1 MKILVLATA
10 EQKEELM
17 AHTIHTDATLVWID
31 KPADLTSDQ
40 QFDAC
45 IDLGFENSANR
56 IQWLNDTKAPLIVI
70 NSVITSLQEIKEPFI
85 RINGWNTFL
94 KRPIIEAACEQE
106 VLKEKATSLFLLLGR
121 KTEWVDDVTG
131 FISPRIVASIINEAY
146 MTLEENVS
154 VEEEIDIAMKM
165 GTNYPYGP
173 FEWAKRIGLSNVFY
187 LLETLSKQQS
197 RYLPCKLLQQNVLA

>member
-1 MKILVLATA
+1 MRILVLATA
-10 EQKEELM
+10 EQREELI
-17 AHTIHTDATLVWID
+17 AHTIHTDAVLVWID
-31 KPADLTSDQ
+31 GPVAPTGNQ

-45 IDLGFENSANR
+45 IDLGFENNTNR
-56 IQWLNDTKAPLIVI
+56 IQWLRDTKAPLIII
-70 NSVITSLQEIKEPFI
+70 NSVITSLYEIKEPFI

-106 VLKEKATSLFLLLGR
+106 ALKEKATSLFLLLGR
-121 KTEWVDDVTG
+121 KTEWVDDVPG
-131 FISPRIVASIINEAY
+131 FISPRVVVSIINEAY

-187 LLETLSKQQS
+187 LLEALSKQQS
-197 RYLPCKLLQQNVLA
+197 RYVPCKLLQQNVLA